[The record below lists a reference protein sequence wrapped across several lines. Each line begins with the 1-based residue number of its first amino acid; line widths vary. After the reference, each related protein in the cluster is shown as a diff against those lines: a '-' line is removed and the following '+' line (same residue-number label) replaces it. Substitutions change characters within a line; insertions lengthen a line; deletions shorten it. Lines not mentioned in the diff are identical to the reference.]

1 MAMRLLPIRENKSY
15 MNQCIDMYTDS
26 TIESDA
32 EIGQKKKRDDVRKD
46 CERKLYEH
54 LSESNRE
61 VFLFEKGK
69 AIVGFAEILLE
80 EECFPDEDLPEVC
93 VKLIC
98 FYICPQHREQKLGT
112 EFFKLI
118 RKWGR
123 DKEAALIEAEVASYH
138 PSLNHFL
145 MQQGLE
151 LVGSGEKNCYRAF
164 I

>member
-1 MAMRLLPIRENKSY
+1 MK
-15 MNQCIDMYTDS
+15 
-26 TIESDA
+26 
-32 EIGQKKKRDDVRKD
+32 KKKRDEVRKE
-46 CERKLYEH
+46 CERELHEKLCD
-54 LSESNRE
+54 SNRE
-61 VFLFEKGK
+61 IFLFEKGK
-69 AIVGFAEILLE
+69 AIVGFSEILLE
-80 EECFPDEDLPEVC
+80 EECFPDEDLPESC

-98 FYICPQHREQKLGT
+98 FYIVPQHREQKLGT
-112 EFFKLI
+112 EFFRLI

-145 MQQGLE
+145 TEQGLE